1 MKGAFVGSQT
11 PKALIWTNRVLD
23 IPRFCVIA
31 FVFVELYTQLLYLF
45 RVGVVFLPEPA
56 RCNSFV
62 STQRAHQSRW

>member
-1 MKGAFVGSQT
+1 MRGAFVGSQT

-23 IPRFCVIA
+23 IPSFGAIG
-31 FVFVELYTQLLYLF
+31 FEFVEFYTQILYLF

-62 STQRAHQSRW
+62 STRQAHQSRW